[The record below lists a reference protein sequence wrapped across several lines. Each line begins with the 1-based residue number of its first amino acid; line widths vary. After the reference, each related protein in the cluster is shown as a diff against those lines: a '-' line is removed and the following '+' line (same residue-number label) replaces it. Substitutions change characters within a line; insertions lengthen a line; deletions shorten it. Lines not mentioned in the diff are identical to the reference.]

1 MDSAYDK
8 PLDEVSHGELKQ
20 LVGQKYGKVASCP
33 LDKHGFPTGKPFALA
48 VGYPKGELDTLPDS
62 LVESFAGVHYP
73 LSFQEM
79 KPGDVVLDIGC
90 GAGMDLYFASQ
101 KVGEQGKV
109 YGVDISEEM
118 VKKARNNMQN
128 LNLTSVEVTL
138 AHSDS
143 LPLHD
148 ESVDVVTS
156 NGIYNLS
163 PDKKAALKE
172 AYRVLKPD
180 GVICFS
186 EIVLK
191 QELGQEIRKSVKDW
205 FRCIGGALTKD
216 TFVALMK
223 DVGFK
228 NVEVLSTYRNARCG
242 HEYAV
247 VANIRGT
254 KS

>member
-62 LVESFAGVHYP
+62 LVESFAGVQYP

>member
-1 MDSAYDK
+1 MDSMHDT
-8 PLDEVSHGELKQ
+8 PLDKISHEELKQ
-20 LVGQKYGKVASCP
+20 LVGQKYGKVATCP
-33 LDKHGFPTGKPFALA
+33 LDQHGFPTGRPFALA
-48 VGYPKGELDTLPDS
+48 VGYPKGKLDTLPDS
-62 LVESFAGVHYP
+62 LVESFAGVNYP

-79 KPGDVVLDIGC
+79 KPGNVVLDIGC

-101 KVGEQGKV
+101 KVGEHGKV

-128 LNLTSVEVTL
+128 LNLTNVEVKL

-143 LPLHD
+143 LPLD
-148 ESVDVVTS
+148 DGFVDVITS

-163 PDKKAALKE
+163 PDKKAVLKE
-172 AYRVLKPD
+172 AYRVLKSK

-191 QELGQEIRKSVKDW
+191 QELEQEIRKSVKDW
-205 FRCIGGALTKD
+205 FRCIGGALTQDK
-216 TFVALMK
+216 FVALME
-223 DVGFK
+223 DVGFE
-228 NVEVLSTYRNARCG
+228 NVKVLSTCRNARCG

-247 VANIRGT
+247 VAIIKAHKR
-254 KS
+254 

>member
-1 MDSAYDK
+1 MDVIYDK
-8 PLDEVSHGELKQ
+8 PLNEVSHEELKQ
-20 LVGQKYGKVASCP
+20 LVGQKYGKVATCP

-48 VGYPKGELDTLPDS
+48 VGYPEGELDKLPDS
-62 LVESFAGVHYP
+62 LVESFAGVSYP

-79 KPGDVVLDIGC
+79 KHGNVVLDIGC

-101 KVGEQGKV
+101 KVGEHGKV

-118 VKKARNNMQN
+118 VKKSRNNMQN
-128 LNLTSVEVTL
+128 LNIANVEVKL

-143 LPLHD
+143 IPLD
-148 ESVDVVTS
+148 DGSVDVVTS

-163 PDKKAALKE
+163 PDKKAVLEE
-172 AYRVLKPD
+172 AYRVLKSD

-191 QELGQEIRKSVKDW
+191 QELEQEIRKSVKDW

-216 TFVALMK
+216 KFITLMK
-223 DVGFK
+223 EAGFK
-228 NVEVLSTYRNARCG
+228 NIEVLSTYRNARCG

-247 VANIRGT
+247 VASIKAFKR
-254 KS
+254 